1 MKFFF
6 PDSQDQINPLFDM
19 QREEHSPQRVR
30 QRDDRYAH
38 EVLSRVPFDGL
49 LISKAIVD
57 GWSQGAGKYSAAQRA
72 RFYREGVVGFF
83 RIPDHGRRALQTLGD
98 CGAFAY
104 VEEEAPPY
112 SVDDVIDFYEGGQFD
127 LGISPDHVILGF
139 QTREHPDE
147 EHDELRQAWGARQA
161 LTLQLAGEFLQR
173 HRSRACHFVPIGAAQ
188 GWSPESYAKSVLELQ
203 RMGYSRIAIG
213 GMVPL
218 KTPEILASLRA
229 VSTVRDSQTQLHLLG
244 VTRIGHLPEFASF
257 GVTSFDST
265 SPFRQA
271 FMDADDNYHWH
282 GEHFM
287 AIRVPQVDGNARLK
301 MKIRAGQVSQADAL
315 QLEQSCLATLRA
327 YDTGGAS
334 VSEAL
339 EVLHEYAALLG
350 KKDTTEAYRR
360 TLESMAWR
368 ECQCGLCAS
377 TGIEIIIFR
386 GSERN
391 KRRGFHNLYVFGER
405 LRQSQLKASVA

>member
-6 PDSQDQINPLFDM
+6 PDSQDQINPLFNM
-19 QREEHSPQRVR
+19 EREEHSPQRVR

-57 GWSQGAGKYSAAQRA
+57 GWSQGAGKYSSAQRA
-72 RFYREGVVGFF
+72 RFYREGVAGFF
-83 RIPDHGRRALQTLGD
+83 RIPGQGPAALETLGD

-112 SVDDVIDFYEGGQFD
+112 SVDEVIDFYEGGRFD
-127 LGISPDHVILGF
+127 FGISPDHVILAF
-139 QTREHPDE
+139 KDMEHPEGDT
-147 EHDELRQAWGARQA
+147 DDLRRAWGPRQA
-161 LTLQLAGEFLQR
+161 LTLELAAEFLAR
-173 HRSRACHFVPIGAAQ
+173 HRSRACHFVPVGAAQ
-188 GWSPESYAKSVLELQ
+188 GWSAQSYADSVTELQ
-203 RMGYSRIAIG
+203 RMGYTRIAIG

-229 VSTVRDSQTQLHLLG
+229 IATVRDPRTQLHLLG
-244 VTRIGHLPEFASF
+244 VTRIEHLQEFASS

-271 FMDADDNYHWH
+271 FMDANDNYHWH
-282 GEHFM
+282 GENFM

-301 MKIRAGQVSQADAL
+301 MKIRAGQVSQATAL
-315 QLEQSCLATLRA
+315 QLEEGCLSSLRA
-327 YDTGGAS
+327 YDKDRES
-334 VSEAL
+334 VSG
-339 EVLHEYAALLG
+339 VLDVLREYAGLLG

-368 ECQCGLCAS
+368 KCDCGLCAS
-377 TGIEIIIFR
+377 VGIEIVVFR

-391 KRRGFHNLYVFGER
+391 KRRGFHNLHVFGER
-405 LRQSQLKASVA
+405 LRENLTSVSVA